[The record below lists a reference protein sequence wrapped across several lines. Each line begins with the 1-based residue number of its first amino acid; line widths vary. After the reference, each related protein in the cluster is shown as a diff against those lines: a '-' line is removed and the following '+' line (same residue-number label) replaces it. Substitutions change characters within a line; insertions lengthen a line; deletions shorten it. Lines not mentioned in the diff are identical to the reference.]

1 MSLLEFWG
9 KTKSTIDLM
18 IEDFLK
24 GVKEWEV
31 LDMSNY
37 IMKDG
42 KRFRGTLTLFFTEA
56 WEVA

>member
-31 LDMSNY
+31 LEMSKY

-42 KRFRGTLTLFFTEA
+42 KRFRGTLALFSLKP
-56 WEVA
+56 WEEQ